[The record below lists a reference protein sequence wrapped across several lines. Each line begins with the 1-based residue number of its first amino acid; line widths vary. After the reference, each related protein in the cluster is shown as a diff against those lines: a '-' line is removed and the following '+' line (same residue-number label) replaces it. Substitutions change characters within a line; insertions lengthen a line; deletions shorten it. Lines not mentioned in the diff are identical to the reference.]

1 MRSFNVINEY
11 QVTSIKYQEARAENQ
26 EIRLNSASLEVLPLA
41 YFHVFHFFILQSAF
55 GIRHWKNIKYLKL
68 RVFFF
73 LATEAHRKEAKCLS
87 GLINFQFKILQ
98 SAFDI
103 RVDPR
108 NKNQEI
114 RLNSA
119 WLEILV
125 LAFFNVSLLLHS
137 SIGVQHSTLA

>member
-1 MRSFNVINEY
+1 M
-11 QVTSIKYQEARAENQ
+11 
-26 EIRLNSASLEVLPLA
+26 
-41 YFHVFHFFILQSAF
+41 
-55 GIRHWKNIKYLKL
+55 
-68 RVFFF
+68 
-73 LATEAHRKEAKCLS
+73 CLS
-87 GLINFQFKILQ
+87 GLINFQFNNLQ

-137 SIGVQHSTLA
+137 SIGFRCSTLVSVRISYLVFPFSSSSFFNRRSTFDIGLDSVFRTSYFYFVLSTWYFVQSFLSSTPPPVSFFLAGTGFRGNRP